1 MMAVPNQIDPEVAEG
16 LANYFASVGAGGLM
30 GIPDLSRRREAL
42 LEMMNNVPREPNPSV
57 DREDHIVEGMN
68 GAPGIRVRVYR
79 PNIRVG
85 ELPAVYFIHGGGM
98 ILGSVESDDALAE
111 ALTVGFGCVTASVD
125 YRLAPE
131 SPFPAAVEDCYA
143 GLMWIAS
150 NAEKLGVDAERIA
163 IYGGSAG
170 GGLAAATALLARD
183 QGEPVLAFQ
192 MLLYP
197 MLDDRCQTPSSNE
210 ITDIGVWDRS
220 ANIEAW
226 RHVLGDQQGSKDVS
240 PYAAPAR
247 ELDLR
252 GLPPTYIDV
261 GALDLFRDEAIEYA
275 ARLMQNGVPTELHV
289 YPGAVHSSE
298 VFAPEADVSRR
309 VVSYRSAALRRALD
323 MTQ

>member
-1 MMAVPNQIDPEVAEG
+1 
-16 LANYFASVGAGGLM
+16 
-30 GIPDLSRRREAL
+30 
-42 LEMMNNVPREPNPSV
+42 
-57 DREDHIVEGMN
+57 
-68 GAPGIRVRVYR
+68 
-79 PNIRVG
+79 
-85 ELPAVYFIHGGGM
+85 
-98 ILGSVESDDALAE
+98 
-111 ALTVGFGCVTASVD
+111 
-125 YRLAPE
+125 
-131 SPFPAAVEDCYA
+131 
-143 GLMWIAS
+143 MWIAS